1 VGSAEQPA
9 GVGIKKEKKK
19 KKKLSWPWCL
29 YRSSRG
35 ILSFEE
41 HSRDMGRVDALEVTG
56 TSYQMPSRCGK
67 ILNGTQQRE
76 GLD

>member
-1 VGSAEQPA
+1 MGSAGQPA

-19 KKKLSWPWCL
+19 LSWPWCL
-29 YRSSRG
+29 KRSSGG

-41 HSRDMGRVDALEVTG
+41 HFRDMGRVDALEVTG
-56 TSYQMPSRCGK
+56 TSYRMLSGCGK
-67 ILNGTQQRE
+67 ILNRTQQME